1 MIDPVWG
8 KLTQINALRNLWLDV
23 VKLPIIGIDLKNE
36 ILHITFAHPAHL
48 QEWKINEE
56 RFLQELR
63 EEYKKRELKK
73 IVVFRKIVC
82 KERFK
87 RVEKPINQ
95 EEGNCKEKAK
105 GDFTNHCTNSKLFE
119 AFERIRKT
127 IRSKNDTQ
135 AENLS

>member
-23 VKLPIIGIDLKNE
+23 VKLPFIGIDLKNE
-36 ILHITFAHPAHL
+36 ILHITFAHPVHL

-82 KERFK
+82 KESFK
-87 RVEKPINQ
+87 RVKKPINQ
-95 EEGNCKEKAK
+95 EEENYKEKAK
-105 GDFTNHCTNSKLFE
+105 GDFTNHCTNPKLFE
-119 AFERIRKT
+119 VFERIREI

-135 AENLS
+135 TKSLP

>member
-8 KLTQINALRNLWLDV
+8 KLTQINALRSLWLDV
-23 VKLPIIGIDLKNE
+23 VKLPIAGINLENE
-36 ILHITFAHPAHL
+36 ILKITFSHPAYL

-82 KERFK
+82 KERYIK
-87 RVEKPINQ
+87 PKEEKEECNQ
-95 EEGNCKEKAK
+95 TYEERSK
-105 GDFTNHCTNSKLFE
+105 GEFENLCTNPNLYKILE
-119 AFERIRKT
+119 NIRES

-135 AENLS
+135 TENLS

>member
-82 KERFK
+82 KEKYIKPKKKKEECNQTYEERSKGEFK
-87 RVEKPINQ
+87 NL
-95 EEGNCKEKAK
+95 
-105 GDFTNHCTNSKLFE
+105 CTNPNLYKILE
-119 AFERIRKT
+119 NIRES

-135 AENLS
+135 TENLS